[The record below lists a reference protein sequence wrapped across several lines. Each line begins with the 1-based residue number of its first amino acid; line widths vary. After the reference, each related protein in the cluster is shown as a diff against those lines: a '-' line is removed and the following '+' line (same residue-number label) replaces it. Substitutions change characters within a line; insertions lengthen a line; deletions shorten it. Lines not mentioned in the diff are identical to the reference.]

1 MKYLI
6 VAKTNG
12 FNGSGTNITFTVQ
25 CRTTN
30 EAIEKALKYCCDEG
44 YFINEIKVIENNLSF
59 DLGGNETFWLQVE
72 MFREEWD
79 EYAYYKYEVP
89 TDWLKEHVND
99 LDEFIEEYTTDE
111 TTGLYETAQRDGV
124 ILDEHWVED

>member
-1 MKYLI
+1 
-6 VAKTNG
+6 
-12 FNGSGTNITFTVQ
+12 
-25 CRTTN
+25 
-30 EAIEKALKYCCDEG
+30 
-44 YFINEIKVIENNLSF
+44 
-59 DLGGNETFWLQVE
+59 

-79 EYAYYKYEVP
+79 EYAYYEYEVP

-124 ILDEHWVED
+124 ILNEHWVYD